1 MSMINFL
8 RKLYLSTFEHD
19 IVERGDFAFADK
31 MMQLENRVNELE
43 QKLCECE
50 SRMESKIDK
59 IHPIVYNIQERNS

>member
-31 MMQLENRVNELE
+31 MLELENRVKELE
-43 QKLCECE
+43 YELCECE
-50 SRMESKIDK
+50 SRLESRIDK

>member
-8 RKLYLSTFEHD
+8 RKLYLSTFERD

-31 MMQLENRVNELE
+31 MIQLENRVRELE
-43 QKLCECE
+43 HKLCECE
-50 SRMESKIDK
+50 SRMVSKIDK

>member
-8 RKLYLSTFEHD
+8 RKLYLSTFERD

-31 MMQLENRVNELE
+31 IMQLENRVNELE

>member
-1 MSMINFL
+1 MFMLNFL
-8 RKLYLSTFEHD
+8 RGLYLSTFERD

-31 MMQLENRVNELE
+31 MIQLENRVKELE
-43 QKLCECE
+43 HKLCECE

>member
-8 RKLYLSTFEHD
+8 RKLYLSTFERD

-31 MMQLENRVNELE
+31 ILELENRVKELE
-43 QKLCECE
+43 YELCECE
-50 SRMESKIDK
+50 SRLESRIDK

>member
-8 RKLYLSTFEHD
+8 RKLYLSTFERD
-19 IVERGDFAFADK
+19 IVERGVFAFADK
-31 MMQLENRVNELE
+31 MMQLENRVSELE